1 LALTPNP
8 RFNWSK
14 RMDKKNQA
22 NAQRVVIPQMQVRSD
37 VRSGGDLETCQYNL
51 EKWKERYY
59 YWYDQA
65 KKAGK
70 V

>member
-1 LALTPNP
+1 
-8 RFNWSK
+8 
-14 RMDKKNQA
+14 MDKKTQA
-22 NAQRVVIPQMQVRSD
+22 NALNTGKVVVVPQMKVRSD
-37 VRSGGDLETCQYNL
+37 VRSGGDLETCMHNL
-51 EKWKERYY
+51 NKWQERYY